1 MTISNDLQKERV
13 RARKKVNENVMVAKV
28 LHDENDVNIGH
39 FNELFADRVNK
50 FCKRTIKKVLMVNP
64 PGMSEVD
71 FDESLAF
78 SRRYWCYPP
87 YGIAILSERLKEAGF
102 SCDILDLNFCLLKSV
117 IDKNDKLSY
126 QEKIDGFIEKKI
138 QDVKP
143 DIVGISVMFTM
154 SDLPMQYLISKFS
167 AMGIPV
173 IIGGIHPTNDTTGVL
188 ERNNDIFFLG
198 RFESDETLPRIFS
211 SINKYNAEPSS
222 DIFSDVK
229 NIAFSEKG
237 KIFQSTREVS
247 PALNKYGIP
256 DYCDLPIDQYS
267 KYGQVGTY
275 HFLRSES
282 RAASS
287 ILAKRGCRAQCTFC
301 SVRSFNGLGVRS
313 RETEIVL
320 DEIKSLYSQGIKH
333 FTWLDDDLL
342 YGSKQTMELLTAI
355 SELNLDITWDASN
368 GLIAGALNVEILQ
381 AMVDSG
387 CVGFN
392 LGIESGSDRILKSVK
407 KPGNCA
413 AFLRASKLINQFP
426 QLFVKGFLMMGF
438 PGETLSEMRK
448 TIILAN
454 DLNHDWYPIQILN
467 PLPSTKI
474 ISSVA
479 EAGQMGSHSLEDK
492 QKEGTNFTAGV
503 FSTLRLKRA
512 QEKSDNSKL
521 IGSEGDSIAHEKIK
535 KSSLSNKKEFKDF
548 FSEKDFNEELIPHQ
562 TAYADI
568 WFSMDYYINYKPI
581 FDITN
586 PDQLRK
592 KELILED
599 ITNRITRDNPLG
611 LFFLAE
617 VQEKIGKHEA
627 AKESREKAKEFRD
640 KSEFWDSRMTAFSL

>member
-1 MTISNDLQKERV
+1 
-13 RARKKVNENVMVAKV
+13 
-28 LHDENDVNIGH
+28 
-39 FNELFADRVNK
+39 
-50 FCKRTIKKVLMVNP
+50 
-64 PGMSEVD
+64 
-71 FDESLAF
+71 
-78 SRRYWCYPP
+78 
-87 YGIAILSERLKEAGF
+87 
-102 SCDILDLNFCLLKSV
+102 
-117 IDKNDKLSY
+117 
-126 QEKIDGFIEKKI
+126 
-138 QDVKP
+138 
-143 DIVGISVMFTM
+143 
-154 SDLPMQYLISKFS
+154 
-167 AMGIPV
+167 
-173 IIGGIHPTNDTTGVL
+173 
-188 ERNNDIFFLG
+188 
-198 RFESDETLPRIFS
+198 
-211 SINKYNAEPSS
+211 
-222 DIFSDVK
+222 
-229 NIAFSEKG
+229 
-237 KIFQSTREVS
+237 
-247 PALNKYGIP
+247 
-256 DYCDLPIDQYS
+256 
-267 KYGQVGTY
+267 
-275 HFLRSES
+275 
-282 RAASS
+282 
-287 ILAKRGCRAQCTFC
+287 
-301 SVRSFNGLGVRS
+301 
-313 RETEIVL
+313 
-320 DEIKSLYSQGIKH
+320 
-333 FTWLDDDLL
+333 
-342 YGSKQTMELLTAI
+342 MELLTAI

-407 KPGNCA
+407 KPVIKGIFESFKTYQPISTIIC
-413 AFLRASKLINQFP
+413 QGFP
-426 QLFVKGFLMMGF
+426 LMMGF

-479 EAGQMGSHSLEDK
+479 EVGQMGSHSLEEK

-592 KELILED
+592 KELVILED

-627 AKESREKAKEFRD
+627 AKESREKAKEFRE